1 MIGGVC
7 TLKRFDTLRP
17 LRSSKG
23 KMLERN
29 LRPTPDTT
37 RQHEIASE
45 GTIAHA
51 RRSLQQR
58 VDNRQNT
65 QVRVRLVT
73 GNEQSGRKLLPE
85 GNKHLPQLLTL
96 VNWSRL
102 EAIAEHQQ
110 RNDRT
115 HRLLAAT
122 DNETVDELRKGRRPN
137 VHLLL
142 LRLSVDT
149 VSDSLERQRYCLIQI
164 LRQRRPWHILCTVN
178 QIGYLNTKL
187 LTWKPLNVGY

>member
-1 MIGGVC
+1 MRDA
-7 TLKRFDTLRP
+7 RFSREL
-17 LRSSKG
+17 
-23 KMLERN
+23 
-29 LRPTPDTT
+29 
-37 RQHEIASE
+37 
-45 GTIAHA
+45 TIAKIL
-51 RRSLQQR
+51 RFVFVWSPEM
-58 VDNRQNT
+58 NREDANSFRKETNT
-65 QVRVRLVT
+65 FHSCSHSSIGVV
-73 GNEQSGRKLLPE
+73 SK
-85 GNKHLPQLLTL
+85 QL
-96 VNWSRL
+96 
-102 EAIAEHQQ
+102 Q

-178 QIGYLNTKL
+178 QIGYFNTKL